1 MLLRRF
7 TKHVKDQNWFAVW
20 LDVCVVVVGI
30 FLGLQMS
37 EWNQGR
43 QDVKWE
49 REFLQDLRGELER
62 DLEHLNSVIEFQS
75 SKGERLRVAKMQ
87 LEIGGEPAT
96 NEFAKQYDAAVLG
109 NNTFFPANGV
119 YQSALT
125 SGRIELIRDKKLRY
139 RIMNL
144 YGHYY
149 VRFMYNGEI
158 YDHRVETVALEQR
171 SYFDPDLRTF
181 VLWDSGVSGE
191 VSANLAFLIRENEIY
206 VGLARALEEEVSG
219 IISNLESDSTMR

>member
-7 TKHVKDQNWFAVW
+7 TKHVNEQNWFAVW

-75 SKGERLRVAKMQ
+75 SKG
-87 LEIGGEPAT
+87 
-96 NEFAKQYDAAVLG
+96 D
-109 NNTFFPANGV
+109 
-119 YQSALT
+119 
-125 SGRIELIRDKKLRY
+125 
-139 RIMNL
+139 
-144 YGHYY
+144 
-149 VRFMYNGEI
+149 
-158 YDHRVETVALEQR
+158 
-171 SYFDPDLRTF
+171 
-181 VLWDSGVSGE
+181 
-191 VSANLAFLIRENEIY
+191 
-206 VGLARALEEEVSG
+206 
-219 IISNLESDSTMR
+219 